1 MSHTKAPRNRSGPD
15 SASESWHKL
24 PWRRFEQQ
32 VYRLQKRIF
41 QASHHGNIQVVHKL
55 QKLLMKSE
63 AARCLAVRRVTQ
75 DNQGKNT
82 AGVDG
87 VKAVP
92 PAQRL
97 LLVTA
102 LGRPDAIKPR
112 PTRRV
117 WIPKPGKTEKRP
129 LGIPVMLDRA
139 HQALVKL

>member
-55 QKLLMKSE
+55 QQLLMKSR
-63 AARCLAVRRVTQ
+63 AARLLAVRRVTQ

-92 PAQRL
+92 PQQRL
-97 LLVTA
+97 VLA
-102 LGRPDAIKPR
+102 EQIHPKRWEDSKPK
-112 PTRRV
+112 PVRRV
-117 WIPKPGKTEKRP
+117 WIPKPGIAEKR
-129 LGIPVMLDRA
+129 LLWIPVKIGRA
-139 HQALVKL
+139 HV